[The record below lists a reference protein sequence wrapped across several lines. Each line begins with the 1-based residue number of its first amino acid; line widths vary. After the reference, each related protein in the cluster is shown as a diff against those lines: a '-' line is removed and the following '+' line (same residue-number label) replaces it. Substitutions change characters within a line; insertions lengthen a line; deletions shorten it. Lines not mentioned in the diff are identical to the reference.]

1 MRVGWI
7 GIGLMGLP
15 MCRRVLAAGHQV
27 AVLRRAAA
35 AVVALTAAGA
45 EVRERVGDMA
55 ADADVI
61 VTVLPTPDE
70 VREVYLGE
78 EGLIAHA
85 APGTVCVDMTT
96 SSPALAADLAR
107 AGAARDV
114 MLIDAPVSGG
124 PFGAERGE
132 LSVMVGGEAAP
143 AARVRP
149 LLDCVGGTVV
159 HHGPAGSGQL
169 AKLVN
174 QVLVAGVT
182 EATCEAF
189 ALADAGGLDAGL
201 VRLSLEAGAAGS
213 PLSAFLWG
221 KLAAA
226 DSTPGFKLGHLVKD
240 LGLALDE
247 ARGLHLG
254 LPGTGHVLA
263 SAVALAGRHETGGT
277 QALIDGI
284 TPGVF
289 S

>member
-1 MRVGWI
+1 VRVGWI

-15 MCRRVLAAGHQV
+15 MCQRVLAAGHQV
-27 AVLRRAAA
+27 TILRRAAD
-35 AVVALTAAGA
+35 AVTALTAQGA
-45 EVRERVGDMA
+45 EVREQVRDMA
-55 ADADVI
+55 VDAEVI
-61 VTVLPTPDE
+61 VTVLPTPNE

-78 EGLIAHA
+78 DGLIAHA

-96 SSPALAADLAR
+96 SSPALAAALAR
-107 AGAARDV
+107 AAAARDV

-132 LSVMVGGEAAP
+132 LSVMVGGDAAP
-143 AARVRP
+143 AARIRP
-149 LLDCVGGTVV
+149 LLDCIGGTIV

-189 ALADAGGLDAGL
+189 ALADAGGLDVDR

-221 KLAAA
+221 KLAVADAA
-226 DSTPGFKLGHLVKD
+226 PGFKLDHLVKD
-240 LGLALDE
+240 LGLALDQ
-247 ARGLHLG
+247 AHRLHLG
-254 LPGTGHVLA
+254 LPGTERVQA
-263 SAVALAGRHETGGT
+263 SAVSLAGRHGTDGT
-277 QALIDGI
+277 QALIDAI
-284 TPGVF
+284 TPGALA
-289 S
+289 